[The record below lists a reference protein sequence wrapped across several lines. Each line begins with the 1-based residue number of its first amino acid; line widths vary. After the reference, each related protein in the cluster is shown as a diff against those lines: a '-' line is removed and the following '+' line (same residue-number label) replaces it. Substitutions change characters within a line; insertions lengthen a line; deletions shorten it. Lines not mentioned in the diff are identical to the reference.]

1 MSYYNI
7 EGCQNQIKE
16 LRKKQGQIQ
25 NRIEKQEENDI
36 YDEKLYEELDNLDRD
51 VAYYEKQIFLIEQ
64 DEEKS

>member
-1 MSYYNI
+1 MSYYSI

-16 LRKKQGQIQ
+16 IRKKQVQIQ
-25 NRIEKQEENDI
+25 NRIEKQEENNI

-51 VAYYEKQIFLIEQ
+51 IAYYEKQILSIEQ